1 MNSTCCGGGCGR
13 SGFVLWVCAVS
24 CAQQWVYSVLSIGT
38 LESEET
44 GLYCRDGFHSL
55 GSFGLGFVFFFFF
68 KLALA
73 GFAFFALLFPTALK
87 ILNVYE
93 FGPHSI

>member
-1 MNSTCCGGGCGR
+1 M
-13 SGFVLWVCAVS
+13 
-24 CAQQWVYSVLSIGT
+24 LSIGT

>member
-1 MNSTCCGGGCGR
+1 MRKRGCTAEMVFIHLAALVWVL
-13 SGFVLWVCAVS
+13 FV
-24 CAQQWVYSVLSIGT
+24 
-38 LESEET
+38 
-44 GLYCRDGFHSL
+44 
-55 GSFGLGFVFFFFF
+55 FFF

>member
-38 LESEET
+38 LESEER

-55 GSFGLGFVFFFFF
+55 GSFGLGFVLFFFQVGPGWFCLFCSFIPNSF
-68 KLALA
+68 KNFKCL
-73 GFAFFALLFPTALK
+73 
-87 ILNVYE
+87 
-93 FGPHSI
+93 

>member
-1 MNSTCCGGGCGR
+1 MRKGDFTAEMV
-13 SGFVLWVCAVS
+13 FIHLAV
-24 CAQQWVYSVLSIGT
+24 
-38 LESEET
+38 
-44 GLYCRDGFHSL
+44 RF
-55 GSFGLGFVFFFFF
+55 SFLFPQ
-68 KLALA
+68 LALA